1 MAKAIQQLDKLTR
14 SQYLISITAEPEC
27 SGATMT
33 LYKTPGHGLF
43 GTGEGKNEATP
54 CLFDHLLV

>member
-14 SQYLISITAEPEC
+14 SENIISATAEPEC
-27 SGATMT
+27 SRAAMTM
-33 LYKTPGHGLF
+33 YKTPGHGLF
-43 GTGEGKNEATP
+43 GTREGKNEAMP